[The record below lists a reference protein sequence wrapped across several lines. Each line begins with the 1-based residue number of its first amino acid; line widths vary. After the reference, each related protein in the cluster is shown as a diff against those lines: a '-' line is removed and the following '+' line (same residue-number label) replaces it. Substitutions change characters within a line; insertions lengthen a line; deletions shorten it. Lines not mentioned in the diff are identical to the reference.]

1 MFCGTS
7 IDLHTS
13 QVRTH
18 VQYNL
23 VLRPVHVAGKQL
35 ISKHSKNTETR

>member
-1 MFCGTS
+1 MFCGTR

-13 QVRTH
+13 QVRTY

-35 ISKHSKNTETR
+35 LSNHSKNTETR